1 MKVLTTKGE
10 IDLDALEVR
19 DVVEVCENTRK
30 VLSQF
35 WLDGEL
41 VRQDVAV
48 SMLCPPRINAI
59 AGNLNG

>member
-10 IDLDALEVR
+10 IDLEALEVR

-30 VLSQF
+30 VVSQF

-48 SMLCPPRINAI
+48 SMLCPPQINSI